1 MPSTLSAIHFL
12 NFKDEHLAPIF
23 EDPNKNVR
31 SILNQTSLNKDLSS
45 PLSYTPKVEE
55 GDMIIFPSYLNHTVP
70 AGKYKS
76 YRVTIAINLNI
87 QL

>member
-1 MPSTLSAIHFL
+1 MNI
-12 NFKDEHLAPIF
+12 DEVKKKIRGPMI
-23 EDPNKNVR
+23 PV
-31 SILNQTSLNKDLSS
+31 ITSLNKDLSS